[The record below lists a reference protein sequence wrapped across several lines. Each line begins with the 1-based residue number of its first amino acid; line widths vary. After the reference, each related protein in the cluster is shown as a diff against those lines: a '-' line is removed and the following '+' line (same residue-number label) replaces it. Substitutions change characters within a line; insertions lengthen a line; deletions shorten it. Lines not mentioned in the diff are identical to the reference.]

1 MARPKVKV
9 TIILENDNAV
19 RKLTPAEG
27 WEIVHSAALA
37 TRAAIDQYV
46 ELRTR
51 EKAFEVACRLIRSPL
66 PKTVYCKEKVVSL
79 KDDMEWSTIMYG

>member
-27 WEIVHSAALA
+27 WEIVHNAALA
-37 TRAAIDQYV
+37 TRAAIDKYV
-46 ELRTR
+46 EPRSR
-51 EKAFEVACRLIRSPL
+51 EKAFEVVTRLIRSPL
-66 PKTVYCKEKVVSL
+66 PQIIHCKEKVVNL
-79 KDDMEWSTIMYG
+79 KEDAEWSVFFS

>member
-9 TIILENDNAV
+9 TILLENDNAV

-46 ELRTR
+46 EPRSR
-51 EKAFEVACRLIRSPL
+51 EKAFEVVCRLIRSPL
-66 PKTVYCKEKVVSL
+66 PVTVHVKEKIVNL
-79 KDDMEWSTIMYG
+79 KEDTEWSTIMYG